1 MVKIKIGGD
10 DGTST
15 YTVLRGQPTNTL
27 VKGWEMKIEIDGSSG
42 TVSGSN
48 KNEGSKA
55 KKTYTGTY
63 LNNQLDVRV
72 TIDDGRIITYKG
84 SFPLVN
90 GNPVKLDFYVEQG
103 GAGSASG
110 DKGVN
115 SGILEIK

>member
-55 KKTYTGTY
+55 KKTYSKFFIGII
-63 LNNQLDVRV
+63 
-72 TIDDGRIITYKG
+72 IDDD
-84 SFPLVN
+84 V
-90 GNPVKLDFYVEQG
+90 
-103 GAGSASG
+103 
-110 DKGVN
+110 DKKAN
-115 SGILEIK
+115 YFLKFI